1 MVLAVAIVI
10 PDPLIH
16 LFCPKLHGN
25 QFTVQH
31 QATCLPQEV
40 TMTSPPTVDL
50 RPPLLSTP
58 PPWLLLLLLL
68 LLSTPVQGRVRR
80 AGTTIRSPPTRS
92 SSRTEPVGRGLNQ
105 SPKLGLLFLSD
116 SHPQLYQMD
125 HFHQLPLEDFH
136 SERGNQ
142 SPLETPTM
150 QTTSDQTRD
159 RAVPLTAETKLAD
172 WDRQP
177 QVTRNKICNPSS
189 VLVLRPEP
197 GPGPDQELVLLES
210 HASRL
215 PGLKFLE
222 VKKEEVGDPWWVTML
237 GSEDLLGTRDQSH
250 SHRVL
255 VNSSHPD
262 LHHHRLGSD
271 LTKSLLVM
279 V

>member
-16 LFCPKLHGN
+16 LSCPKLHGN

-31 QATCLPQEV
+31 QATCPPQEV

-50 RPPLLSTP
+50 RPPPLSTP
-58 PPWLLLLLLL
+58 PPWLPLPLLV
-68 LLSTPVQGRVRR
+68 LSTPVQGRARR
-80 AGTTIRSPPTRS
+80 ADTTIRSPPTRY

-105 SPKLGLLFLSD
+105 SPKLVLLFLSD

-136 SERGNQ
+136 SERGSQ
-142 SPLETPTM
+142 RPLETPTM
-150 QTTSDQTRD
+150 QTTSDQIRD
-159 RAVPLTAETKLAD
+159 RAVPLTAETKVAD
-172 WDRQP
+172 WDRQS
-177 QVTRNKICNPSS
+177 QVTRNKISNPSS
-189 VLVLRPEP
+189 VLVPSPEV

-210 HASRL
+210 HGSRL
-215 PGLKFLE
+215 PGLSFLE
-222 VKKEEVGDPWWVTML
+222 VKKEEAGDPWWVTML

-250 SHRVL
+250 SLRVL

-262 LHHHRLGSD
+262 PHHHPLGSG
-271 LTKSLLVM
+271 LTKSLLVT